1 MQYGKNWF
9 QILNR
14 THVETD
20 KNGYKFW
27 SVGVAFYRVV
37 IDFWPMR
44 FTGLVLVLLVI
55 TGCGTVRGLSRT
67 SIIKVLPHYL
77 DNEGQH
83 TDGPTLLHRDAY
95 QRKLRTNPD
104 LVHGVR
110 YDVNWRGKGEVTLRL
125 ELRSSKSKPMT
136 VEQKVGPG
144 LIRTQWTPILLDAKT
159 YRSFGQPEA
168 WRVSIWQG
176 EEMLGEQLSFLW

>member
-37 IDFWPMR
+37 INFWLMR

-55 TGCGTVRGLSRT
+55 TGCGTVRGLSGT

-77 DNEGQH
+77 DNE
-83 TDGPTLLHRDAY
+83 
-95 QRKLRTNPD
+95 
-104 LVHGVR
+104 VHGVR

-125 ELRSSKSKPMT
+125 ELRSSTSKPMT
-136 VEQKVGPG
+136 MEQKVGPG